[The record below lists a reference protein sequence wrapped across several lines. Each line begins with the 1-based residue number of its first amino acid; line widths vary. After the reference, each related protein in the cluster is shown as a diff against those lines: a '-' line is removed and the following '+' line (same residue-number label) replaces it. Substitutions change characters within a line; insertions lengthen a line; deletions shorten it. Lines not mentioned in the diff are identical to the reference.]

1 MYIKYDEYELL
12 ELFENEPVSVFD
24 DEAGVFIYSRNDNL
38 GFKLVMTMSIYE
50 FECDI
55 SLNNDSYQKPI
66 FEFKLKDVDSIKCEA
81 DKMLFIRKERE
92 QSIIIHFKPNY
103 SVDITNI

>member
-24 DEAGVFIYSRNDNL
+24 EEVGTFIYSKFDNL
-38 GFKLVMTMSIYE
+38 GFKLVMMMSIYD
-50 FECDI
+50 FECNM
-55 SLNNDSYQKPI
+55 SLNHDSYQKPI
-66 FEFKLKDVDSIKCEA
+66 FEFKLKDVDSIKC
-81 DKMLFIRKERE
+81 DDGKMLFIRKDNK
-92 QSIIIHFKPNY
+92 QSVIIHFKPNY

>member
-24 DEAGVFIYSRNDNL
+24 EEAGVFIYSRIDNL

-50 FECDI
+50 FECNI
-55 SLNNDSYQKPI
+55 SLNYDSYQKPI
-66 FEFKLKDVDSIKCEA
+66 FEFKLKDVDSIKCDGA
-81 DKMLFIRKERE
+81 KMMFIRKESE
-92 QSIIIHFKPNY
+92 QNAIIHFKPNY
-103 SVDITNI
+103 SLDITNI